1 MKVQHL
7 LLLLLPLLYQC
18 NVFAQNNA
26 TIIVKAGTTIKES
39 VSSIDLYEYSQ
50 FTHGT
55 VFFSD
60 GKSSGAAMNYNRFL
74 DEVQFITAKGDTLIL
89 INQKNIDFINIGK
102 DTFFYDQ
109 GYIKL
114 VSSTP
119 NVKLGIKQMLRIR
132 DRKKMGAYGMTS
144 STEAID
150 SYSSYY
156 DGSKN
161 YDMVVLQELI
171 LVKEVQDYIGDK
183 YNHFVLANKKN
194 VIKLFPKQHK
204 ALVSYL
210 EGNTV
215 VFNNKEDLEKLVQF
229 IEHL

>member
-7 LLLLLPLLYQC
+7 LLLLLPLLYHC
-18 NVFAQNNA
+18 NLFAQNN
-26 TIIVKAGTTIKES
+26 TIIVKAGTTIRES
-39 VSSIDLYEYSQ
+39 VSAIDLYEYPQ

-74 DEVQFITAKGDTLIL
+74 DEMQFINAKGDTLIL
-89 INQKNIDFINIGK
+89 INQKNIGFINIGE

-114 VSSTP
+114 VSSAP
-119 NVKLGIKQMLRIR
+119 NVKLGLKHILRIR

-161 YDMVVLQELI
+161 YDMVVMQELV
-171 LVKEVQDYIGDK
+171 LVKGVQDYIGDK

-204 ALVSYL
+204 ALASYL
-210 EGNTV
+210 EENAV